1 MRVELPGDSGD
12 DFVAASV
19 PTLHVVLLSH
29 LDTQWRWTE
38 HDTIA
43 RFLPATVDANEAL
56 FERFP
61 FYVLSFEGAYRYQLL
76 AEHDPA
82 RFGRVA
88 TRVREG
94 RWHVAGPPLDAF
106 DANLPS
112 PDSILRHFLYGSRW
126 LERQLGVVP
135 RELLLPDCFGF
146 PASLPTL
153 AAHAGL
159 GGFSTQKLRK
169 GPETRAAFGVPFAYG
184 IWRGPDGSE
193 IFAALD
199 PGEYGKPPSVW
210 PGDDP
215 NWREAF
221 GAAAGRPARRMAY
234 FGVGDK
240 GGALSTEAVA
250 RLDPEGR
257 EAAPI
262 RVAVG
267 PSDAIFAATSTRERE
282 RLPRHSGDL
291 LLRRHGVG
299 CYTAQGR
306 LKRWNRTNE
315 RLARAAEMAATL
327 AWRLGRPY
335 PAARFE
341 RAWTRFLVRQMHDD
355 LTGTAIPAAYRLSY
369 GDEALAANDFA
380 ETLLD
385 SLGEVARA
393 LDRSGE
399 GTPLL
404 VFEPYAGARSLLLE
418 VELAPGEID
427 GIASVRDPAGEP
439 LPFQVERREDGG
451 ALLLVAF
458 ESRGAGA
465 SLLRLSAEAAEPRFP
480 ATAAARIDD
489 GGARLATGVLEA
501 RFDERGDLARLTAL
515 DPRRGAPGDPAELLA
530 SPVRLELLP
539 DRPRK
544 YPAWE
549 IEWRDHS
556 APPRARV
563 GAPRRLEVLERGPL
577 RAAVR
582 ITRGALGS
590 RFVETWRMAA
600 GTPWLEVE
608 AEIDWRTRGAL
619 LVASVPTTAA
629 SDDFLCDLGVGVASR
644 PLADERLYEV
654 PAYRWSALAGEDGHP
669 GVALLCDERAG
680 RSHPDRRTL
689 RLTLVHSPATVR
701 RFPHQ
706 AVQDFGRQRV
716 RWALAPLP
724 VERAAGAANALA
736 ESFATPPVA
745 LVASRAAAAGAP
757 GRRRLA
763 CVDLGARAE
772 SLVALKRAEGSERL
786 LLRLRETAGE
796 VAEVALALPEA
807 VLAVEELDATERPI
821 VSAPPPVADAGRLT
835 IGLSPWALRTLAID
849 VGRSPSPKVAGRRTL
864 GVHGTRQGFTRD
876 GEPTRT
882 GFDGRGRCFPAE
894 LTPLL
899 LQDAAVPFDLA
910 PVHGGGGVRDGD
922 GGLLEVPSGYA
933 ELWWLGA
940 AVGGRTLE
948 VRFRLDGRELAA
960 TFPSWRTPLAAP
972 DRRLLGGRLGWR
984 TRAGWARRAPLAWY
998 ATHLHDR
1005 RGRNLA
1011 GERGMLF
1018 AVPIPL
1024 DGAGGTLR
1032 LPDAPE
1038 LRLVAATLVR
1048 EPARPVREARPLFDT
1063 FD

>member
-1 MRVELPGDSGD
+1 MRVEPPGDPGD
-12 DFVAASV
+12 DPVAASV
-19 PTLHVVLLSH
+19 PTLHVVLLAH

-38 HDTIA
+38 RDTIA
-43 RFLPATVDANEAL
+43 HFLPATVDANEAL

-82 RFGRVA
+82 RFERVA

-112 PDSILRHFLYGSRW
+112 PESILRHCLYGSRW

-169 GPETRAAFGVPFAYG
+169 GPEMRAAFGVPFAYG

-193 IFAALD
+193 VLAALD

-215 NWREAF
+215 AWREAF
-221 GAAAGRPARRMAY
+221 GAAAGRPPRRMAY

-240 GGALSTEAVA
+240 GGALAAEAVA
-250 RLDPEGR
+250 RLDPAGR
-257 EAAPI
+257 EESAI
-262 RVAVG
+262 RIAVG
-267 PSDAIFAATSTRERE
+267 PSDAIYAATSASERG

-291 LLRRHGVG
+291 LLRQHGVG
-299 CYTAQGR
+299 CYTAQGGM
-306 LKRWNRTNE
+306 KRWNRANE

-335 PAARFE
+335 PAARLE

-355 LTGTAIPAAYRLSY
+355 LTGTAIPATYRLSY

-404 VFEPYAGARSLLLE
+404 VFEPYAGARALLVE

-427 GIASVRDPAGEP
+427 GVASVRDPEGEP
-439 LPFQVERREDGG
+439 LPFQVERREDGS

-465 SLLRLSAEAAEPRFP
+465 SLLRLSTVAAEPRFP
-480 ATAAARIDD
+480 PLAARVDD
-489 GGARLATGVLEA
+489 GGARLAAGGLES
-501 RFDERGDLARLTAL
+501 RFDERGDLERFAV
-515 DPRRGAPGDPAELLA
+515 RGPGREPPGNFTELLA
-530 SPVRLELLP
+530 APVRLELLP
-539 DRPRK
+539 DRPRR

-556 APPRARV
+556 ASPRARV
-563 GAPRRLEVLERGPL
+563 GAPRRLEVIENGPL
-577 RAAVR
+577 RASVR
-582 ITRGALGS
+582 VTRGALGS

-600 GTPWLEVE
+600 GASWLEVE
-608 AEIDWRTRGAL
+608 TEIDWRTRGAL
-619 LVASVPTTAA
+619 LVASVATTSA

-654 PAYRWSALAGEDGHP
+654 PAFRWSALAGDGTHP

-680 RSHPDRRTL
+680 RSHPDPRTL
-689 RLTLVHSPATVR
+689 RLTLVHSPATIR

-724 VERAAGAANALA
+724 PERAAGAANALA
-736 ESFATPPVA
+736 ESFATPPIA
-745 LVASRAAAAGAP
+745 LVASSAAAPGVP

-763 CVDLGARAE
+763 CADLGARAE
-772 SLVALKRAEGSERL
+772 SLVALKRAEGSQRL

-796 VAEVALALPEA
+796 VAEVELTLPDA

-821 VSAPPPVADAGRLT
+821 ASASPPPFADAGRLT
-835 IGLSPWALRTLAID
+835 IELSPWTLRTLAID
-849 VGRSPSPKVAGRRTL
+849 VGPSPPPKVAGRRPL

-876 GEPTRT
+876 GEPARA

-899 LQDAAVPFDLA
+899 LQEAPVAFDLA

-922 GGLLEVPSGYA
+922 GGLLEVPSGFA

-940 AVGGRTLE
+940 AAGSRALP

-984 TRAGWARRAPLAWY
+984 THAGWARRAPLAWY

-1032 LPDAPE
+1032 LPEAPE

-1048 EPARPVREARPLFDT
+1048 EPARPVREMRPLFDT
-1063 FD
+1063 FE